1 MLSETLLA
9 GRSRRDNIKK
19 FKRKRYKTT
28 LFFIQIKS
36 EINMLFFVFKKS
48 QILFI
53 IEKQKCFGG

>member
-1 MLSETLLA
+1 ML
-9 GRSRRDNIKK
+9 
-19 FKRKRYKTT
+19 KTST
-28 LFFIQIKS
+28 DTNQIKS